1 MSNFLEQELHRWIQ
15 KDSALFDWVQNRALD
30 GLWILDLESEKN
42 FWCDRRFLRTLGL
55 DTTLESSTSI
65 LTEESL
71 RKIPEIVSAIRKN
84 KSSESEE
91 NFSFHSGEKEIVF
104 KNRLMILYND
114 RGVAYRLLGGID
126 LSEEI
131 QNRRESQD
139 MHGYFRSILDALPA
153 LIGYWDTNLIN
164 RFANQAYLEWF
175 GISPQDISGKHI
187 REVLGDSLYEKNL
200 PYIEKAL
207 QGKVQSFERRIP
219 LPDGKSAKD
228 TIAHYIPDLKDGK
241 LCGFFVIVND
251 ITSIK
256 QTTELLQKSEI
267 ELNTLFESLPIG
279 VTLLNHNHEVVKIN
293 PALERILS
301 INSEDLQNG
310 HYKNRIYYKPDGS
323 LYSQAEL
330 PSRRARTKKNVVKD
344 EIVGIQIEDQS
355 VIWTKVTAIPLNL
368 PDYSVMILTY
378 DITESK
384 NFESELIKAK
394 GLLEQTSKLVRIG
407 AWDADLKTG
416 IGTWSVVTKE
426 MHEVPADFI
435 PTIENGLQ
443 FVKEGES
450 RTKITEAVKKLVE
463 KGIPYD
469 VEMQLVTAKGNELW
483 VRSVANAEF
492 ENGVCTR
499 IYGALYDIDE
509 RKKTEI
515 ALFKERSRLLAFVEH
530 APAAVAMF
538 DTEIRYIAVSE
549 RWIAEYHL
557 QGRNI
562 IGLSHYEVFPN
573 ISKEW
578 KETHQ
583 RCLSGEVL
591 KNNEDVWRPAGW
603 EHDQY
608 LRWEVRPW
616 YQLDG
621 TIGGIMMFTQD
632 ITESCVQ
639 REELKKAKVVA
650 ERASSAKSEFLANMS
665 HEIRTPL
672 NGIIG
677 FTDLLLRTNLDVTQ
691 HQYMMTVYQ
700 SAGSLLEVINDIL
713 DFSKIEAGKLEL
725 AYEMTDIWELGS
737 QVVNTI
743 KFQAH
748 KKNLELLVNIS
759 PAIPKFVNTDSIRL
773 KQILINLFSNA
784 IKFTE
789 EGEIE
794 FKIEVLSEISK
805 TESLFRFSVRDTG
818 IGIAKENQRKI
829 FDAFSQEDASTTRRF
844 GGTGLGLTI
853 SNQILAMMKSKLEL
867 ESKIGIGSVFFF
879 DLKMEVLESDPAQ
892 RWPRFETVKKILVVD
907 DNDNNRKILEE
918 MLRSSNIP
926 CELVKSGTE
935 AIEKIASENR
945 YDFILLDYHMPLM
958 DGMETAKIIR
968 QKLNIPAEEQPIIL
982 LSSASDDS
990 NTIEESQKIGIQEVI
1005 TKPIYIPDFYDLIG
1019 RNQILKKPQM
1029 QKSEI
1034 KTGET
1039 TPSIRKAVKIL
1050 IAEDNPVNML
1060 LTKSII
1066 ARILPAAKIIEA
1078 GNGIE
1083 AVEQN
1088 LKSLPDLIFM
1098 DIQMPDMNGYEA
1110 TTAIRGLE
1118 IGRRVPIIALTAGI
1132 VSGEREKCIEAGMD
1146 DYVSKPA
1153 IQADFTKVILKW
1165 LV

>member
-1 MSNFLEQELHRWIQ
+1 MPNFLEHELHRWIQ
-15 KDSALFDWVQNRALD
+15 KDSALFDWIQNRALD
-30 GLWILDLESEKN
+30 GLWILDLEFRKT
-42 FWCDRRFLRTLGL
+42 FWCDKRFLRTLGF
-55 DTTLESSTSI
+55 DKAIENPAAI
-65 LTEESL
+65 LTEETI
-71 RKIPEIVSAIRKN
+71 RKIPEIVSAIEKN
-84 KSSESEE
+84 KSADNEE
-91 NFSFHSGEKEIVF
+91 YFSFHSKEKGLVF
-104 KNRLMILYND
+104 KNRLKIVYND
-114 RGVAYRLLGGID
+114 SGVAYRLLGGID

-131 QNRRESQD
+131 QNSENSKNL
-139 MHGYFRSILDALPA
+139 HGYFRSILDALPA

-175 GISPQDISGKHI
+175 GILPQQISGKHI
-187 REVLGDSLYEKNL
+187 REVLGDSLYKKNL
-200 PYIEKAL
+200 PYIEKVL
-207 QGKVQSFERRIP
+207 QGEAQSFERKIP
-219 LPDGKSAKD
+219 MPDGKSAKD
-228 TIAHYIPDLKDGK
+228 TIAHYIPDLKDGR

-267 ELNTLFESLPIG
+267 ELNTLLESLPIG

-293 PALERILS
+293 PALERILLLS
-301 INSEDLQNG
+301 GENLTKG
-310 HYKNRIYYKPDGS
+310 YYKNRIYYKADGS
-323 LYSQAEL
+323 RYTQAEL
-330 PSRRARTKKNVVKD
+330 PSYRARTKKDVIKD
-344 EIVGIQIEDQS
+344 EIVGIQIEDES
-355 VIWTKVTAIPLNL
+355 VIWTKVTAIPLDL

-394 GLLEQTSKLVRIG
+394 GLLEQTSRLVRIG

-416 IGTWSVVTKE
+416 IGTWSAVTKE
-426 MHEVPADFI
+426 MHEVPPDFI
-435 PTIENGLQ
+435 PTMENGLQ

-450 RTKITEAVKKLVE
+450 RTKISEAIQKLVTE
-463 KGIPYD
+463 GIPYD

-483 VRSVANAEF
+483 VRSVANGEF
-492 ENGVCTR
+492 ENEVCTR

-530 APAAVAMF
+530 APAAVAML

-549 RWIAEYHL
+549 RWLAEYHL
-557 QGRNI
+557 QGRDI
-562 IGLSHYEVFPN
+562 LGLSHYEVFPN
-573 ISKEW
+573 ISQEW

-591 KNNEDVWRPAGW
+591 KNDEDVWRPAGW
-603 EHDQY
+603 DQDQY

-632 ITESCVQ
+632 ITESCIQ

-677 FTDLLLRTNLDVTQ
+677 FTDLLLRTNLDATQ

-700 SAGSLLEVINDIL
+700 SAGSLLDVINDIL

-725 AYEMTDIWELGS
+725 SPEMIDIWELGS

-759 PAIPKFVNTDSIRL
+759 PSVPKFVNTDNIRL
-773 KQILINLFSNA
+773 KQILVNLFSNA

-794 FKIEVLSEISK
+794 FKIEVLKEISK
-805 TESLFRFSVRDTG
+805 TESLIRFSVRDTG

-867 ESKIGIGSVFFF
+867 ESNIGTGSIFFF
-879 DLKMEVLESDPAQ
+879 DLKMENLESDQTQ
-892 RWPRFETVKKILVVD
+892 RWPRFETVKNILIVD
-907 DNDNNRKILEE
+907 DNDTNLKILEE
-918 MLRSSNIP
+918 MLNLSNIP
-926 CELVKSGTE
+926 CELAKSGTE
-935 AIEKIASENR
+935 AIEKIASGSR

-968 QKLNIPAEEQPIIL
+968 QKLKVPAEEQPIIL

-990 NTIEESQKIGIQEVI
+990 DTIEESQKVEIQEVI
-1005 TKPIYIPDFYDLIG
+1005 TKPVYIREFYDLIG
-1019 RNQILKKPQM
+1019 RNQILKKPRM
-1029 QKSEI
+1029 RKNEI

-1039 TPSIRKAVKIL
+1039 TPAIRKAVKIL

-1066 ARILPAAKIIEA
+1066 ARIIPAAKIIEA
-1078 GNGIE
+1078 GNGLE

-1088 LKSLPDLIFM
+1088 LKSIPDLIFM

-1110 TTAIRGLE
+1110 TIAIRGLE
-1118 IGRRVPIIALTAGI
+1118 IERRVPIIALTAGI

-1165 LV
+1165 LA